1 MIAKWLAT
9 WVPEPGARRRLG
21 TATGIYNIGT
31 GMFFTV
37 SVLYFTEGL
46 GLSVTE
52 VGLWLAVAGLIGL
65 FAGVPMGYLA
75 DRRGPRGVAALSL
88 VVLALTMVGYVFVT
102 SIWMFVAVTVVE
114 MLATSASRA
123 SRGGLIRRVG
133 GEGAAAYRS
142 QLRAIENAGVGIGA
156 VVGGLALTLNTLTA
170 YQVLFLVNAA
180 TFLIGALVTARLP
193 RFAPMPTPPD
203 TRRWVALRDRPFIAY
218 TVLNGVMSLQY
229 AVITFALP
237 LWIATETSA
246 PRWMVGAVLLI
257 NTLGVVALQVW
268 VGRKVKTVR
277 QGAAA
282 MRVAGFVFLI
292 ACMGTAVAADLP
304 AWAAAAVLIAAVAV
318 HSVGEMCHAAAV
330 FALSFELAP
339 AHAQSEY
346 VGLQDMGLGAA
357 FAVAPAV
364 LGAVCLGVGQVGWL
378 LFGGLLTAAGL
389 ATVPVVR
396 WAIRSRPFPLASD
409 EVPVADAEPPTVK
422 LAIAPFAVRPPVDRQ
437 LPLPQTRVQVRSQL
451 EYVVLDDNS
460 RFTLDGDCVVG
471 REPHDCDAARSGL
484 RPIRI
489 DVRANGMSRA
499 HLEIRRVDGRVFI
512 IDRQS
517 KNGVAIRPAGQ
528 TQWIRIAPWK
538 PIVWLPGMS
547 VLIGSRILRL
557 EAAGQRPTVRN
568 EPIIPIAVRTA
579 KPANNQRAAA
589 GSPPVVRLTTTPAK
603 PAPNAPSLDRT
614 VLMAAAAAPPP
625 SGSSTVR
632 INHADRCGHA
642 MATPHPAMH
651 SVIAHRP
658 TSSQRASR
666 SGVTA
671 ASKRPAATH
680 NGAARTRRSA
690 MRELFSEAEMISA
703 TAQPTASA
711 APRKAGPVAATS
723 GRYGA

>member
-1 MIAKWLAT
+1 MIRNWLST
-9 WVPEPGARRRLG
+9 WVPERGARRRLG
-21 TATGIYNIGT
+21 LATGIYNIGT

-65 FAGVPMGYLA
+65 FAGVPMGHLA
-75 DRRGPRGVAALSL
+75 DRRGPRGVAAVSL
-88 VVLALTMVGYVFVT
+88 VVLALTMAAYVFVS
-102 SIWMFVAVTVVE
+102 SIAMFVVVTVVE

-170 YQVLFLVNAA
+170 YQVLFLVNTA

-193 RFAPMPTPPD
+193 RYAPMPAPPE
-203 TRRWVALRDRPFIAY
+203 TRRWVALRDKPFIVY
-218 TVLNGVMSLQY
+218 TILNGVMSLQY

-292 ACMGTAVAADLP
+292 ACVGTAVAADLP
-304 AWAAAAVLIAAVAV
+304 AWAAAAVLIVAVAV

-364 LGAVCLGVGQVGWL
+364 LGAMCLGIGQTGWIL
-378 LFGGLLTAAGL
+378 LGGLFVAAGM
-389 ATVPVVR
+389 ATVPIVR
-396 WAIRSRPFPLASD
+396 WAIRTRPTPLASD
-409 EVPVADAEPPTVK
+409 EVCDAALPTPE
-422 LAIAPFAVRPPVDRQ
+422 LATAPFAVRPPALSQKTVRMHRQ
-437 LPLPQTRVQVRSQL
+437 LAH
-451 EYVVLDDNS
+451 VVLDDDS
-460 RFTLDGDCVVG
+460 RFNLDRDCVVG
-471 REPHDCDAARSGL
+471 RDPHNSDAARRGL

-499 HLEIRRVDGRVFI
+499 HLEIRNFYGRVFI
-512 IDRQS
+512 IDRES

-528 TQWIRIAPWK
+528 TQWVRIASGQ
-538 PIVWLPGMS
+538 PIAWLPGMS

-557 EAAGQRPTVRN
+557 EPVKPATTLPSESPTVH
-568 EPIIPIAVRTA
+568 
-579 KPANNQRAAA
+579 
-589 GSPPVVRLTTTPAK
+589 
-603 PAPNAPSLDRT
+603 
-614 VLMAAAAAPPP
+614 M
-625 SGSSTVR
+625 
-632 INHADRCGHA
+632 
-642 MATPHPAMH
+642 
-651 SVIAHRP
+651 
-658 TSSQRASR
+658 TSER
-666 SGVTA
+666 V
-671 ASKRPAATH
+671 
-680 NGAARTRRSA
+680 GA
-690 MRELFSEAEMISA
+690 
-703 TAQPTASA
+703 
-711 APRKAGPVAATS
+711 
-723 GRYGA
+723 

>member
-1 MIAKWLAT
+1 MIGKWLST
-9 WVPEPGARRRLG
+9 LVPEPGARRRLG
-21 TATGIYNIGT
+21 LATGIYNIGT

-65 FAGVPMGYLA
+65 FAGVPMGHLA

-102 SIWMFVAVTVVE
+102 SIWMFVVVTVVE

-156 VVGGLALTLNTLTA
+156 VIGGLALTLDTLAA

-180 TFLIGALVTARLP
+180 TFLIGAWVCARLP
-193 RFAPMPTPPD
+193 HFAPMPTPPG
-203 TRRWVALRDRPFIAY
+203 TRRWVALRDKPFIAY

-282 MRVAGFVFLI
+282 MRVAGLVFLV
-292 ACMGTAVAADLP
+292 ACGGVAVSADLP
-304 AWAAAAVLIAAVAV
+304 AWAAAAVLLAAVAV

-364 LGAVCLGVGQVGWL
+364 LGALCLGDRPGRLVAARRAVRRGGYGDRARRRVGGPQPALPPRVGRS
-378 LFGGLLTAAGL
+378 
-389 ATVPVVR
+389 VPVP
-396 WAIRSRPFPLASD
+396 ARSRAAHRATGHRRVRGPSGIRHSRQ
-409 EVPVADAEPPTVK
+409 PTV
-422 LAIAPFAVRPPVDRQ
+422 RMHR
-437 LPLPQTRVQVRSQL
+437 QL

-460 RFTLDGDCVVG
+460 RFTLDRDCVVG
-471 REPHDCDAARSGL
+471 RDPRDCDAARSGL

-489 DVRANGMSRA
+489 DVRTNGMSRA

-538 PIVWLPGMS
+538 PIAWLPGMS
-547 VLIGSRILRL
+547 VRIGSRILRL
-557 EAAGQRPTVRN
+557 EAAGQRPTVRMSRT
-568 EPIIPIAVRTA
+568 VRIA
-579 KPANNQRAAA
+579 KP
-589 GSPPVVRLTTTPAK
+589 
-603 PAPNAPSLDRT
+603 PSE
-614 VLMAAAAAPPP
+614 
-625 SGSSTVR
+625 SSTVR
-632 INHADRCGHA
+632 
-642 MATPHPAMH
+642 MATPHLAM
-651 SVIAHRP
+651 
-658 TSSQRASR
+658 
-666 SGVTA
+666 
-671 ASKRPAATH
+671 
-680 NGAARTRRSA
+680 
-690 MRELFSEAEMISA
+690 
-703 TAQPTASA
+703 
-711 APRKAGPVAATS
+711 ATS
-723 GRYGA
+723 GRNAT

>member
-1 MIAKWLAT
+1 MIAKWLST

-37 SVLYFTEGL
+37 SVLFFTEGL

-102 SIWMFVAVTVVE
+102 SIWMFVVVTVVE

-133 GEGAAAYRS
+133 GEEAAAYRS

-203 TRRWVALRDRPFIAY
+203 TRRWVALRDKPFIAY

-364 LGAVCLGVGQVGWL
+364 LGALCLGVGQVGWL

-422 LAIAPFAVRPPVDRQ
+422 LAIAPFAVRPPIDRQ
-437 LPLPQTRVQVRSQL
+437 LPLPQTTVQVRRQL

-460 RFTLDGDCVVG
+460 RFALDRDCVVG
-471 REPHDCDAARSGL
+471 RDPHDCDAARSGL

-517 KNGVAIRPAGQ
+517 MNGVAIRPAGQ
-528 TQWIRIAPWK
+528 TQWIRLAPWK
-538 PIVWLPGMS
+538 PVVWLPGMS
-547 VLIGSRILRL
+547 VRIGSRILRL
-557 EAAGQRPTVRN
+557 EAAGQRPIVRN

-589 GSPPVVRLTTTPAK
+589 SPPPAVRLTTTPAK
-603 PAPNAPSLDRT
+603 PAPNAPDIDCT
-614 VLMAAAAAPPP
+614 VVMATAAAPP
-625 SGSSTVR
+625 SSASTVR

-642 MATPHPAMH
+642 MATPHPATH
-651 SVIAHRP
+651 NAITHRP
-658 TSSQRASR
+658 TALQGASR

-671 ASKRPAATH
+671 ASDSPAAPRS
-680 NGAARTRRSA
+680 GAARTKRSA
-690 MRELFSEAEMISA
+690 MRELFSEAETIFA
-703 TAQPTASA
+703 TVQPTASA
-711 APRKAGPVAATS
+711 APRKPGPVAATS
-723 GRYGA
+723 ERNAT

>member
-1 MIAKWLAT
+1 MIGNWLST

-21 TATGIYNIGT
+21 SATGIYNIGT

-75 DRRGPRGVAALSL
+75 DRRGPRGVAAMSL
-88 VVLALTMVGYVFVT
+88 VVLALTMAAYVFVT
-102 SIWMFVAVTVVE
+102 GIWMFVVVTVVE

-156 VVGGLALTLNTLTA
+156 VVGGLALTLNTLAA

-180 TFLIGALVTARLP
+180 TFLIGALVTATLP
-193 RFAPMPTPPD
+193 RFAPMPTPPG

-237 LWIATETSA
+237 LWIATATSA

-282 MRVAGFVFLI
+282 MRLAGFVFLI
-292 ACMGTAVAADLP
+292 ACVGTAVAADLP
-304 AWAAAAVLIAAVAV
+304 PWAAVAVLIAAVAV

-364 LGAVCLGVGQVGWL
+364 LGALCLGMGQVGWG

-409 EVPVADAEPPTVK
+409 RAPVPGAAPSTPDMPTAPIAVRRQSPLSEPTVHMLRK
-422 LAIAPFAVRPPVDRQ
+422 LE
-437 LPLPQTRVQVRSQL
+437 S
-451 EYVVLDDNS
+451 VVLDDNS
-460 RFTLDGDCVVG
+460 RFTLDRDCVVG
-471 REPHDCDAARSGL
+471 RDPHDCDAARRGL

-489 DVRANGMSRA
+489 DVRANGISRA
-499 HLEIRRVDGRVFI
+499 HLEIRCFDGRVYI

-517 KNGVAIRPAGQ
+517 TNGVEIRSAGQ
-528 TQWIRIAPWK
+528 TQWIRIAPWT

-547 VLIGSRILRL
+547 VRIGSRILRL

-568 EPIIPIAVRTA
+568 EPMVPVTVRTA
-579 KPANNQRAAA
+579 KPANNRRAAA
-589 GSPPVVRLTTTPAK
+589 SSPPSESA
-603 PAPNAPSLDRT
+603 T
-614 VLMAAAAAPPP
+614 VCM
-625 SGSSTVR
+625 
-632 INHADRCGHA
+632 NQADMFGHA
-642 MATPHPAMH
+642 MA
-651 SVIAHRP
+651 
-658 TSSQRASR
+658 
-666 SGVTA
+666 
-671 ASKRPAATH
+671 
-680 NGAARTRRSA
+680 RRSA
-690 MRELFSEAEMISA
+690 MRALPSEAETISA
-703 TAQPTASA
+703 TVLPIASA
-711 APRKAGPVAATS
+711 APRKPGRVAATS
-723 GRYGA
+723 GRDRA

>member
-1 MIAKWLAT
+1 MLSKWLST

-65 FAGVPMGYLA
+65 FAGVPMGHLA

-102 SIWMFVAVTVVE
+102 SIWMFVVVTVVE

-156 VVGGLALTLNTLTA
+156 VIGGLALTLNTLTA

-193 RFAPMPTPPD
+193 RFAPMPTPPEA
-203 TRRWVALRDRPFIAY
+203 RRWVALRDRPFIAY

-268 VGRKVKTVR
+268 VGRKVKTVS

-282 MRVAGFVFLI
+282 MRVAGLVFLV
-292 ACMGTAVAADLP
+292 ACVGSAVAADLP
-304 AWAAAAVLIAAVAV
+304 AWAAVAVLIAAVGV

-364 LGAVCLGVGQVGWL
+364 LGAICLGLGQVGWL
-378 LFGGLLTAAGL
+378 LFGGLLVAAGT

-396 WAIRSRPFPLASD
+396 WAVRSRPFPLES
-409 EVPVADAEPPTVK
+409 EQVPVAGAEPLTPEMATAPFTVRRQSPLSQPTVR
-422 LAIAPFAVRPPVDRQ
+422 IHR
-437 LPLPQTRVQVRSQL
+437 QL

-460 RFTLDGDCVVG
+460 RFTLDRDCVVG
-471 REPHDCDAARSGL
+471 RDPHDCDAARSGL
-484 RPIRI
+484 RPVRI

-499 HLEIRRVDGRVFI
+499 HLEIRRADGRVFI
-512 IDRQS
+512 VDRQS

-528 TQWIRIAPWK
+528 AQWTRIAPWQ

-547 VLIGSRILRL
+547 VLIGSRMLRL
-557 EAAGQRPTVRN
+557 EAAAQRPAVRN
-568 EPIIPIAVRTA
+568 EPTIPIAVRAA
-579 KPANNQRAAA
+579 KPANNQRA
-589 GSPPVVRLTTTPAK
+589 V
-603 PAPNAPSLDRT
+603 
-614 VLMAAAAAPPP
+614 AAAAPP
-625 SGSSTVR
+625 SESSTVR
-632 INHADRCGHA
+632 IKHAVLMPANAAPPSSASTVRMNHADGRGHA
-642 MATPHPAMH
+642 IATPHP
-651 SVIAHRP
+651 
-658 TSSQRASR
+658 
-666 SGVTA
+666 
-671 ASKRPAATH
+671 
-680 NGAARTRRSA
+680 A
-690 MRELFSEAEMISA
+690 MRELFSEA
-703 TAQPTASA
+703 
-711 APRKAGPVAATS
+711 APRKAGRVAATS

>member
-1 MIAKWLAT
+1 MIGNWLST
-9 WVPEPGARRRLG
+9 LVPEPGARRRLG
-21 TATGIYNIGT
+21 LATGIYNIGT
-31 GMFFTV
+31 GMFMTV

-65 FAGVPMGYLA
+65 FGGVPMGHLA

-88 VVLALTMVGYVFVT
+88 VVLALTMVGYIFVT
-102 SIWMFVAVTVVE
+102 HIWMFVTVTVVE

-142 QLRAIENAGVGIGA
+142 QLRAIENAGVGVGA
-156 VVGGLALTLNTLTA
+156 VIGGLALGLGSLAA
-170 YQVLFLVNAA
+170 YQALFILNAV
-180 TFLIGALVTARLP
+180 TFVIGAWVCARLP
-193 RFAPMPTPPD
+193 HFSPMPTPPG
-203 TRRWVALRDRPFIAY
+203 TRRFVALRDKPFIAY

-246 PRWMVGAVLLI
+246 PRWMVGAVLLV
-257 NTLGVVALQVW
+257 NTIGVVALQVW

-282 MRVAGFVFLI
+282 MRVAGFVFLV
-292 ACMGTAVAADLP
+292 ACLGVAVAADLP
-304 AWAAAAVLIAAVAV
+304 AWAAVAVLLAAVAV

-364 LGAVCLGVGQVGWL
+364 LGALCLGVGQVGWVL
-378 LFGGLLTAAGL
+378 LGGLFVAAGL

-396 WAIRSRPFPLASD
+396 WAVRSRPFPLAS
-409 EVPVADAEPPTVK
+409 EAVPVPDAEPPTVK
-422 LAIAPFAVRPPVDRQ
+422 LAIAPFAVRPPACRQTTVQIDRH
-437 LPLPQTRVQVRSQL
+437 L

-460 RFTLDGDCVVG
+460 RFTLDRDCVVG
-471 REPHDCDAARSGL
+471 RYPHDCDAARSGL

-499 HLEIRRVDGRVFI
+499 HLEIRRIDGRVFI

-528 TQWIRIAPWK
+528 TQWFRIAPWQ

-547 VLIGSRILRL
+547 VRIGSRILRL
-557 EAAGQRPTVRN
+557 EAVGQRPTVWN
-568 EPIIPIAVRTA
+568 EPITVRTA
-579 KPANNQRAAA
+579 KPANNQRAA
-589 GSPPVVRLTTTPAK
+589 T
-603 PAPNAPSLDRT
+603 APSSAL
-614 VLMAAAAAPPP
+614 
-625 SGSSTVR
+625 TVR
-632 INHADRCGHA
+632 INRADRCGHA
-642 MATPHPAMH
+642 MATPHP
-651 SVIAHRP
+651 
-658 TSSQRASR
+658 
-666 SGVTA
+666 
-671 ASKRPAATH
+671 ATH

-690 MRELFSEAEMISA
+690 MRELFSEVEIISA
-703 TAQPTASA
+703 TVQPTASA
-711 APRKAGPVAATS
+711 APRKPGPVAATS

>member
-1 MIAKWLAT
+1 MIEKWLST

-37 SVLYFTEGL
+37 SVLFFTEGL

-65 FAGVPMGYLA
+65 FAGVPMGHLA
-75 DRRGPRGVAALSL
+75 DRRGPRGVAAVSL

-102 SIWMFVAVTVVE
+102 SIWMFVVVTVVE

-156 VVGGLALTLNTLTA
+156 VVGGVALTLNNLTA
-170 YQVLFLVNAA
+170 YQVLFILNAA

-193 RFAPMPTPPD
+193 RFAAMPTPPG
-203 TRRWVALRDRPFIAY
+203 TRRLVALRDKPFIAY

-246 PRWMVGAVLLI
+246 PRWMVGAVLII

-268 VGRKVKTVR
+268 VGRKVKTVS

-282 MRVAGFVFLI
+282 MRVAGLVFLV
-292 ACMGTAVAADLP
+292 ACVGSALAADLP

-364 LGAVCLGVGQVGWL
+364 LGALCLGIGQVGWL
-378 LFGGLLTAAGL
+378 LFGGLLVAAGL

-396 WAIRSRPFPLASD
+396 WAVRSRPFPLES
-409 EVPVADAEPPTVK
+409 EQVPVPDAEPSTPEVT
-422 LAIAPFAVRPPVDRQ
+422 AAPFAVRRHS
-437 LPLPQTRVQVRSQL
+437 PLSQPTVHMHRRRD
-451 EYVVLDDNS
+451 YVVLDDNS
-460 RFTLDGDCVVG
+460 RFTLDRDCVVG
-471 REPHDCDAARSGL
+471 RDPHDCDAARRGL

-489 DVRANGMSRA
+489 DVRTNGMSRA
-499 HLEIRRVDGRVFI
+499 HLEIRGAYGRVFI

-517 KNGVAIRPAGQ
+517 RNGVAIRAAGQ

-538 PIVWLPGMS
+538 PIDWLPGMS
-547 VLIGSRILRL
+547 VQIGSRILRL

-568 EPIIPIAVRTA
+568 EPITVRMAT
-579 KPANNQRAAA
+579 
-589 GSPPVVRLTTTPAK
+589 PPK
-603 PAPNAPSLDRT
+603 
-614 VLMAAAAAPPP
+614 PP
-625 SGSSTVR
+625 SESLTVHMSTPQL
-632 INHADRCGHA
+632 A
-642 MATPHPAMH
+642 MATAG
-651 SVIAHRP
+651 RN
-658 TSSQRASR
+658 
-666 SGVTA
+666 
-671 ASKRPAATH
+671 AT
-680 NGAARTRRSA
+680 
-690 MRELFSEAEMISA
+690 
-703 TAQPTASA
+703 
-711 APRKAGPVAATS
+711 
-723 GRYGA
+723 

>member
-1 MIAKWLAT
+1 MIGKWLST
-9 WVPEPGARRRLG
+9 FVPEPGARRRLG
-21 TATGIYNIGT
+21 LATGVYNIGT

-102 SIWMFVAVTVVE
+102 SIWMFVVVTVVE

-142 QLRAIENAGVGIGA
+142 QLRAIENAGVGFGA
-156 VVGGLALTLNTLTA
+156 VVGGLALTLDALAA

-180 TFLIGALVTARLP
+180 TFLIGAWVCARLP
-193 RFAPMPTPPD
+193 QFAPMPAPPG

-246 PRWMVGAVLLI
+246 PRWMVGAVLI
-257 NTLGVVALQVW
+257 VNTLGVVALQVW
-268 VGRKVKTVR
+268 VGQKVKTVR

-282 MRVAGFVFLI
+282 MRVAGLVFLV
-292 ACMGTAVAADLP
+292 ACGGVAVSSGLP
-304 AWAAAAVLIAAVAV
+304 AWAAAAVLLAAVAV

-364 LGAVCLGVGQVGWL
+364 LGALCLGVGQVGWL
-378 LFGGLLTAAGL
+378 LLGGLFVAAGM

-396 WAIRSRPFPLASD
+396 WAVRSRPFPLASD
-409 EVPVADAEPPTVK
+409 GVPVPDAEPSTRD
-422 LAIAPFAVRPPVDRQ
+422 ATTAAFAVRRNSPLSEPTVR
-437 LPLPQTRVQVRSQL
+437 LPRHF
-451 EYVVLDDNS
+451 EHVVLDENS
-460 RFTLDGDCVVG
+460 GFALDRDCVVG
-471 REPHDCDAARSGL
+471 RDPHDCDAARNGL

-489 DVRANGMSRA
+489 DVRAYGISRA
-499 HLEIRRVDGRVFI
+499 HLEIRRVDGRVLI
-512 IDRQS
+512 IDRDS

-547 VLIGSRILRL
+547 VRIGSRSLRL
-557 EAAGQRPTVRN
+557 EATGERPTVRI
-568 EPIIPIAVRTA
+568 EPMMPIAATTA
-579 KPANNQRAAA
+579 KPPKNQRAAA
-589 GSPPVVRLTTTPAK
+589 
-603 PAPNAPSLDRT
+603 PSAERT
-614 VLMAAAAAPPP
+614 VVMAATPVPPP
-625 SGSSTVR
+625 SGSPTVR
-632 INHADRCGHA
+632 INLANRGGHA
-642 MATPHPAMH
+642 MA
-651 SVIAHRP
+651 
-658 TSSQRASR
+658 
-666 SGVTA
+666 
-671 ASKRPAATH
+671 
-680 NGAARTRRSA
+680 
-690 MRELFSEAEMISA
+690 
-703 TAQPTASA
+703 
-711 APRKAGPVAATS
+711 APRKTGPVAATS
-723 GRYGA
+723 ERNTK

>member
-1 MIAKWLAT
+1 MIGKWLST
-9 WVPEPGARRRLG
+9 LVPEPGARRRLG
-21 TATGIYNIGT
+21 LATGIYNIGT
-31 GMFFTV
+31 GMFMTS

-46 GLSVTE
+46 ELSVTE

-65 FAGVPMGYLA
+65 FAGVPMGRLA

-102 SIWMFVAVTVVE
+102 SIWMFVVVTVVE
-114 MLATSASRA
+114 MLATAASRA

-142 QLRAIENAGVGIGA
+142 QLRAIENAGVGVGA
-156 VVGGLALTLNTLTA
+156 VLGGLALTLDTLAA

-180 TFLIGALVTARLP
+180 TFLIGAWVCARLP
-193 RFAPMPTPPD
+193 HLAPMPAPPG

-246 PRWMVGAVLLI
+246 PRWMVGAVLLV

-268 VGRKVKTVR
+268 VGGKVKTVR

-282 MRVAGFVFLI
+282 MRVAGFVFLV
-292 ACMGTAVAADLP
+292 ACGGVAVAADLP
-304 AWAAAAVLIAAVAV
+304 AWAAAAVLLAAVAV

-364 LGAVCLGVGQVGWL
+364 LGALCLGVGQAGWL
-378 LFGGLLTAAGL
+378 LLGGLLTAAGL

-396 WAIRSRPFPLASD
+396 WAVRSRP
-409 EVPVADAEPPTVK
+409 VPSAEPSTVEVTT
-422 LAIAPFAVRPPVDRQ
+422 APIAVRTPARRQPDFPQTTVQIRRQ
-437 LPLPQTRVQVRSQL
+437 L
-451 EYVVLDDNS
+451 ECVVLDDNS
-460 RFTLDGDCVVG
+460 RFTLDRDCVVG
-471 REPHDCDAARSGL
+471 RDPHDCDAARSGL

-499 HLEIRRVDGRVFI
+499 HLEIRRLDGRVFI

-517 KNGVAIRPAGQ
+517 RNGVAIRPVGQ
-528 TQWIRIAPWK
+528 TQWIRIAPCK

-547 VLIGSRILRL
+547 VRIGSRILRL
-557 EAAGQRPTVRN
+557 EAAGQRPTLRN
-568 EPIIPIAVRTA
+568 QPTISIAVRTA
-579 KPANNQRAAA
+579 KPANNPRAAA
-589 GSPPVVRLTTTPAK
+589 SSP
-603 PAPNAPSLDRT
+603 PAPNAPDIDCT
-614 VLMAAAAAPPP
+614 VVMAAAAAPP
-625 SGSSTVR
+625 SSAPTVR
-632 INHADRCGHA
+632 INRADRCGRA
-642 MATPHPAMH
+642 MATPHPAMN
-651 SVIAHRP
+651 
-658 TSSQRASR
+658 
-666 SGVTA
+666 
-671 ASKRPAATH
+671 
-680 NGAARTRRSA
+680 NGAARTRRSL
-690 MRELFSEAEMISA
+690 MRELVREAKTISA
-703 TAQPTASA
+703 PVQPTASA
-711 APRKAGPVAATS
+711 APRKTGPVAATS
-723 GRYGA
+723 ERNAT

>member
-1 MIAKWLAT
+1 MMGNWLST

-21 TATGIYNIGT
+21 LATGIYNIGT

-65 FAGVPMGYLA
+65 FAGVPMGHLA

-88 VVLALTMVGYVFVT
+88 VVLALTMAAYVFVT

-142 QLRAIENAGVGIGA
+142 QLRAIENAGVGVGA
-156 VVGGLALTLNTLTA
+156 VVGGLALTLDTLAA

-180 TFLIGALVTARLP
+180 TFLIGAWVCAMLP
-193 RFAPMPTPPD
+193 RFAPMPAPPG

-237 LWIATETSA
+237 LWIATETNA
-246 PRWMVGAVLLI
+246 PRWMVGAVLLV

-268 VGRKVKTVR
+268 VGGKVKTVR

-282 MRVAGFVFLI
+282 MRVAGLVFLV
-292 ACMGTAVAADLP
+292 ACVGVAVASDLP
-304 AWAAAAVLIAAVAV
+304 AWAAAAVLLAAVAV

-364 LGAVCLGVGQVGWL
+364 LGALCLGIGQAGWL
-378 LFGGLLTAAGL
+378 LLGGLLTAAGM
-389 ATVPVVR
+389 ATVPIVR

-409 EVPVADAEPPTVK
+409 RVPVLGAEPSTREVTVAPIAVGP
-422 LAIAPFAVRPPVDRQ
+422 LARRQ
-437 LPLPQTRVQVRSQL
+437 PQLPQTVRIHRQL

-460 RFTLDGDCVVG
+460 RFTLDRDCVVG
-471 REPHDCDAARSGL
+471 RDPHDCDAARRGL

-489 DVRANGMSRA
+489 DARADGMSRA

-517 KNGVAIRPAGQ
+517 TYGVAIRPAGQ
-528 TQWIRIAPWK
+528 TRWIRIAPWK

-547 VLIGSRILRL
+547 VRIGSRILRL
-557 EAAGQRPTVRN
+557 EAAGQRPTVWK
-568 EPIIPIAVRTA
+568 EPIVPITVRTA

-589 GSPPVVRLTTTPAK
+589 SSPP
-603 PAPNAPSLDRT
+603 SE
-614 VLMAAAAAPPP
+614 
-625 SGSSTVR
+625 SSTVR
-632 INHADRCGHA
+632 MNQADIFGHA
-642 MATPHPAMH
+642 MA
-651 SVIAHRP
+651 
-658 TSSQRASR
+658 
-666 SGVTA
+666 
-671 ASKRPAATH
+671 
-680 NGAARTRRSA
+680 RRSA
-690 MRELFSEAEMISA
+690 MRALPSEAETIFAMVLPI
-703 TAQPTASA
+703 ASA
-711 APRKAGPVAATS
+711 APRKPGRVAATS
-723 GRYGA
+723 GRDRA